1 MVNGIPSVEFQ
12 DRGGYFDLAPTDLAE
27 SVRSEIVLALTEM
40 GFDIEASHHEV
51 AQSQHE
57 IDFKYGDALTM
68 ADNVV
73 TFKFA
78 TKTIAL
84 MNGLHATFM
93 AKPVYGICGS
103 GMHINFFAPHFDHL
117 HFQPSDKDIEVFDN
131 INSLKCEHGNDNI
144 TDPVHLDLT
153 DPKTWFNAGMPAS
166 FSAIFC
172 INIFQVAPVSIA
184 DGMMECAEHLLNED
198 GFLLIYGPFQV
209 EGKFSTDSNQEFHNT
224 LSSAGVP
231 EWGLK
236 DVADLKS
243 AAAKHG
249 LELKEQ
255 IDMPANNFSLIFGK
269 I

>member
-1 MVNGIPSVEFQ
+1 MS
-12 DRGGYFDLAPTDLAE
+12 TDKPPLDPHPL
-27 SVRSEIVLALTEM
+27 SEYVAWAGNRNREPVLGVLKEKLPKDSARVLEM
-40 GFDIEASHHEV
+40 AS
-51 AQSQHE
+51 
-57 IDFKYGDALTM
+57 
-68 ADNVV
+68 
-73 TFKFA
+73 
-78 TKTIAL
+78 
-84 MNGLHATFM
+84 
-93 AKPVYGICGS
+93 GS
-103 GMHINFFAPHFDHL
+103 GMHINFFAPHFEHL
-117 HFQPSDKDIEVFDN
+117 HFHPSDKDIEVFDN
-131 INSLKCEHGNDNI
+131 IKSLSVEQGNDNI
-144 TDPVHLDLT
+144 SDPVHLDLT
-153 DPKTWFNAGMPAS
+153 DPKTWFNAGMKGS
-166 FSAIFC
+166 FSTIFC

-209 EGKFSTDSNQEFHNT
+209 EGQFSTHSNQEFHDT

-236 DVADLKS
+236 DVADLKA